1 MMARG
6 VGGRVRIEVY
16 AALAIA
22 EAKLGTKAG
31 LEAIAQAIVDDARG
45 SAPVDTGEFRDSM
58 AVTSAGDKVYAEA
71 GDERSLYIEYGTSD
85 TPAHGTMTN
94 AARKFG
100 KYTGMQPR

>member
-1 MMARG
+1 MARG

-16 AALAIA
+16 NALAIA
-22 EAKLGTKAG
+22 EARLGTKEG

-45 SAPVDTGEFRDSM
+45 SAPVETGEFRDSM
-58 AVTSAGDKVYAEA
+58 AVSSAGNKVYAEA
-71 GDERSLYIEYGTSD
+71 QDEKAIYVEYGTSD
-85 TPAHGTMTN
+85 TPAHATMTN